1 MTCSKPHRELGTSP
15 RSRSSAQTRPLP
27 QQLPGPLGAGC
38 PEGCGREMHKRTY
51 EWNVC
56 FARGQAGGAGFQ
68 KVGASAERTACAE
81 RGLRGLRVLARSW
94 LAGGALEAGPTGPG
108 RLAPHPEGQGLGCS
122 EAQRERVHR
131 EPSSADITRGR
142 IPHKCHLL
150 TRHVGLPSLTPDN
163 PVKLALTPHFKG
175 EEMGCEEK

>member
-1 MTCSKPHRELGTSP
+1 MGESRKRGVTCSKPHQELGTSP

-94 LAGGALEAGPTGPG
+94 LGPG
-108 RLAPHPEGQGLGCS
+108 SPAELWRRGPRGPGASPLTQKGRALAAPRRRGSACTGSPHP
-122 EAQRERVHR
+122 
-131 EPSSADITRGR
+131 
-142 IPHKCHLL
+142 L
-150 TRHVGLPSLTPDN
+150 TSHV
-163 PVKLALTPHFKG
+163 
-175 EEMGCEEK
+175 EESPINVIY